1 MINLNNIQRIYFL
14 GIGGIG
20 MSALARYF
28 NLHGK
33 IVSGYDKTQT
43 TLTDELEKEGIQITF
58 EDSLETLDIEAELI
72 IFTPAIPKDHLQ
84 YNWYLQ
90 NNYTVLKR
98 AQILGLA
105 ANSMF
110 NISIAGS
117 HGKTSTSSIVAHILH
132 SSNKS
137 VAAFLGGICIN
148 FNSNFIDGNEY
159 AVAEADEFDRSFLN
173 LEPNIALVT
182 SVDTDHLDIYG
193 NLEAI
198 ENSFHQFCNK
208 VRENGILIT
217 NSSVVEK
224 ILNKNVTNYRYS
236 LSDSSA
242 DYYTKNLQ
250 INNGEYTFD
259 VVHPNGMLQNVKSY
273 YGGKHNIENAVGAI
287 AIALN
292 IDVSEED
299 IKKAVA
305 SFKGVRRR
313 FETHVRNDKFV
324 YIDDY
329 AHHPRELDATI
340 AAAKELYPNKKLTVV
355 FQPHLFSRTKDL
367 CDEFAVSLSKADE
380 LLLLDIYPAREKPIE
395 GVTSNIILDKVT
407 IAEKRII
414 DKNDLVEILKNKN
427 DLEVLLT
434 VGAGDIDTKVNE
446 IKNLLNSKSI
456 NL

>member
-1 MINLNNIQRIYFL
+1 MTNLNNIQRIYFL

-20 MSALARYF
+20 MSALARFF

-33 IVSGYDKTQT
+33 VVTGYDKTRT
-43 TLTDELEKEGIQITF
+43 ALTDELEIEGIKITF
-58 EDSLETLDIEAELI
+58 EDSLETLDKNADLV
-72 IFTPAIPKDHLQ
+72 IFTPAIPKDHAQ

-117 HGKTSTSSIVAHILH
+117 HGKTSTSSITAHVLKE
-132 SSNKS
+132 SNKS

-159 AVAEADEFDRSFLN
+159 AIAEADEFDRSFLQ
-173 LEPNIALVT
+173 LEPNIALIT

-198 ENSFHQFCNK
+198 EDSFHAFCNK
-208 VRENGILIT
+208 VRNNGILIT
-217 NSSVVEK
+217 HISVKEK
-224 ILNKNVTNYRYS
+224 ILNKNVKNLRYS
-236 LSDSSA
+236 LSDSTA
-242 DYYTKNLQ
+242 DFYTKNLI
-250 INNGEYTFD
+250 INKGEYTFD
-259 VVHPNGMLQNVKSY
+259 VVHPNGIIENVKSY

-292 IDVSEED
+292 IGVSADD
-299 IKKAVA
+299 IKNGIAT
-305 SFKGVRRR
+305 FKGVKRR
-313 FETHVRNDKFV
+313 FETHVRNAQFV

-340 AAAKELYPNKKLTVV
+340 SAAKELYPNKKLTVV

-367 CDEFAVSLSKADE
+367 CDEFAASLSKADD
-380 LLLLDIYPAREKPIE
+380 LILLDIYPAREKPIE
-395 GVTSNIILDKVT
+395 GVTSQIILDKVT
-407 IAEKRII
+407 IANKQIASKDELLEII
-414 DKNDLVEILKNKN
+414 KNKTN
-427 DLEVLLT
+427 LEVLIT
-434 VGAGDIDTKVNE
+434 VGAGDIDTKINE
-446 IKNLLNSKSI
+446 IKNLLNSKSV
-456 NL
+456 

>member
-1 MINLNNIQRIYFL
+1 MINLNNIHRIYFL

-33 IVSGYDKTQT
+33 MVSGYDKTRT
-43 TLTDELEKEGIQITF
+43 ALTDELEKEGIIITF
-58 EDSLETLDIEAELI
+58 EDSIETLDKAAELI
-72 IFTPAIPKDHLQ
+72 IYTPAIPKDHLQ
-84 YNWYLQ
+84 YNWYMD
-90 NNYTVLKR
+90 NNYTLLKR

-110 NISIAGS
+110 NISVAGS
-117 HGKTSTSSIVAHILH
+117 HGKTSTSSIVAHILKTA
-132 SSNKS
+132 NKS

-148 FNSNFIDGNEY
+148 FNSNFIDGSEY

-173 LEPNIALVT
+173 LEPNIALIT

-208 VRENGILIT
+208 VRSNGVLIT
-217 NSSVVEK
+217 NTSVPEK
-224 ILNKNVTNYRYS
+224 ILNKQVTNYRYS
-236 LSDSSA
+236 LSEASS
-242 DYYTKNLQ
+242 DYYTQNLK

-259 VVHPNGMLQNVKSY
+259 VVHPGGVIHEVKSY

-292 IDVSEED
+292 IGVSEED
-299 IKKAVA
+299 IKKAVV
-305 SFKGVRRR
+305 SFKGVKRR
-313 FETHVRNDKFV
+313 FETHVRNEKFV

-340 AAAKELYPNKKLTVV
+340 SAAKELYPNKKLTVI

-380 LLLLDIYPAREKPIE
+380 LLLLDIYPAREKPME

-407 IAEKRII
+407 IPEKRII
-414 DKNDLVEILKNKN
+414 SKDELIGFLNAKNDIQ
-427 DLEVLLT
+427 VLLT
-434 VGAGDIDTKVNE
+434 VGAGDIDTKVND
-446 IKNLLNSKSI
+446 IKNLLNTKS
-456 NL
+456 

>member
-1 MINLNNIQRIYFL
+1 MTNLNNIQRIYFL

-20 MSALARYF
+20 MSALARFF

-33 IVSGYDKTQT
+33 VVTGYDKTRT
-43 TLTDELEKEGIQITF
+43 ALTDELEIEGIKITF
-58 EDSLETLDIEAELI
+58 EDSLETLDKNADLV
-72 IFTPAIPKDHLQ
+72 IFTPAIPNDHAQ

-117 HGKTSTSSIVAHILH
+117 HGKTSTSSITAHVLKE
-132 SSNKS
+132 SNKS

-159 AVAEADEFDRSFLN
+159 AIAEADEFDRSFLQ
-173 LEPNIALVT
+173 LEPNIALIT

-193 NLEAI
+193 NLEDI
-198 ENSFHQFCNK
+198 EDSFHAFCNK
-208 VRENGILIT
+208 VRNNGILIT
-217 NSSVVEK
+217 HLSVKEK
-224 ILNKNVTNYRYS
+224 ILNKNVKNLRYS
-236 LSDSSA
+236 LSDSTA
-242 DYYTKNLQ
+242 DFYTKNLI
-250 INNGEYTFD
+250 INKGEYTFD
-259 VVHPNGMLQNVKSY
+259 VVHPNGIIENVKSY

-292 IDVSEED
+292 IGVSADD
-299 IKKAVA
+299 IKNGIAT
-305 SFKGVRRR
+305 FKGVKRR
-313 FETHVRNDKFV
+313 FETHVRNAQFV

-340 AAAKELYPNKKLTVV
+340 SAAKELYPNKKLTVV

-367 CDEFAVSLSKADE
+367 CDEFAASLSKADD
-380 LLLLDIYPAREKPIE
+380 LILLDIYPAREKPIE
-395 GVTSNIILDKVT
+395 GVTSQIILDKVT
-407 IAEKRII
+407 IANKQIASKDELLEII
-414 DKNDLVEILKNKN
+414 KNKTN
-427 DLEVLLT
+427 LEVLIT
-434 VGAGDIDTKVNE
+434 VGAGDIDTKINE
-446 IKNLLNSKSI
+446 IKNLLNSKSV
-456 NL
+456 

>member
-33 IVSGYDKTQT
+33 VVSGYDKTRT
-43 TLTDELEKEGIQITF
+43 SLTDDLQKEGIEITF
-58 EDSLETLDIEAELI
+58 EDRLETLDKEAELI

-84 YNWYLQ
+84 YNWYLE
-90 NNYTVLKR
+90 NNYTLLKR

-117 HGKTSTSSIVAHILH
+117 HGKTSTSSIAAHILH
-132 SSNKS
+132 ASGKS
-137 VAAFLGGICIN
+137 VAAFLGGICTN

-173 LEPNIALVT
+173 LEPNIALIT

-217 NSSVVEK
+217 HSSVPEK
-224 ILNKNVTNYRYS
+224 VLNKNVTNYRYS
-236 LSDSSA
+236 LSDNLA
-242 DYYTKNLQ
+242 DYYTNNLQ

-259 VVHPNGMLQNVKSY
+259 VVHPNGTLKDVKSY
-273 YGGKHNIENAVGAI
+273 YGGRHNIENAIGAI

-292 IDVSEED
+292 IGVSED
-299 IKKAVA
+299 NIKKAIA
-305 SFKGVRRR
+305 SFKGVKRR
-313 FETHVRNDKFV
+313 FETHVRNNKFV

-340 AAAKELYPNKKLTVV
+340 SAAKELYPDKKLTVV

-367 CDEFAVSLSKADE
+367 CDEFAASLSKADE
-380 LLLLDIYPAREKPIE
+380 LLLLDIYPAREKPME
-395 GVTSNIILDKVT
+395 GVTSKIILDKVT
-407 IAEKRII
+407 IANKLIVSKDE
-414 DKNDLVEILKNKN
+414 LVETLKNKN
-427 DLEVLLT
+427 DIEVLLT

-446 IKNLLNSKSI
+446 IKMILNSKF
-456 NL
+456 

>member
-1 MINLNNIQRIYFL
+1 MVNLSNIQRIYFL

-33 IVSGYDKTQT
+33 IVSGYDKTRT

-58 EDSLETLDIEAELI
+58 EDTLETLDKEAELI

-90 NNYTVLKR
+90 NNCTVLKR

-132 SSNKS
+132 SAKKS

-217 NSSVVEK
+217 NSSVAEK
-224 ILNKNVTNYRYS
+224 IVNKNVANYRYS
-236 LSDSSA
+236 LSDTSA
-242 DYYTKNLQ
+242 DYYTKDLQ

-259 VVHPNGMLQNVKSY
+259 VVHPNGVIQNVKSY

-292 IDVSEED
+292 IDISEED
-299 IKKAVA
+299 IKNAVA

-313 FETHVRNDKFV
+313 FETHVRNGKFV

-340 AAAKELYPNKKLTVV
+340 SAAKELYPNKKLTVV

-380 LLLLDIYPAREKPIE
+380 LLLLDIYPAREKPME

-414 DKNDLVEILKNKN
+414 NKNALIEFLTNKN
-427 DLEVLLT
+427 DLEILLT
-434 VGAGDIDTKVNE
+434 AGAGDIDTKVNE
-446 IKNLLNSKSI
+446 IKNLLNSKSQKS
-456 NL
+456 

>member
-33 IVSGYDKTQT
+33 TVSGYDKTPT
-43 TLTDELEKEGIQITF
+43 SLTSELQKEGINITF
-58 EDSLETLDIEAELI
+58 EDSLQTLDTNAELV

-84 YNWYLQ
+84 YNWYLK

-110 NISIAGS
+110 NISVAGS
-117 HGKTSTSSIVAHILH
+117 HGKTSTSSIVAHILKTA
-132 SSNKS
+132 NKS

-148 FNSNFIDGNEY
+148 FNSNFLDGNEY

-173 LEPNIALVT
+173 LEPNIALIT

-198 ENSFHQFCNK
+198 EESFRQFCNK
-208 VRENGILIT
+208 VRTNGILIT
-217 NSSVVEK
+217 NKNVTEK

-236 LSDSSA
+236 LTDTTA
-242 DYYTKNLQ
+242 DYYTQNLQ
-250 INNGEYTFD
+250 ITEGAYSFD
-259 VVHPNGMLQNVKSY
+259 IMHPNGIIQNVKSY
-273 YGGKHNIENAVGAI
+273 YGGKHNIENAIGATAI
-287 AIALN
+287 AINVGVQPADIVKAL
-292 IDVSEED
+292 
-299 IKKAVA
+299 AT
-305 SFKGVRRR
+305 FKGVKRR
-313 FETHVRNDKFV
+313 FETHIRTNNMV

-340 AAAKELYPNKKLTVV
+340 AATRELYPNKKLTVI

-367 CDEFAVSLSKADE
+367 CDEFATSLSKADE
-380 LLLLDIYPAREKPIE
+380 LILLDIYPAREKPME
-395 GVTSNIILDKVT
+395 GITSKIILDKVT
-407 IAEKRII
+407 IQHKSIVKKEELINVLTHN
-414 DKNDLVEILKNKN
+414 NDLQ
-427 DLEVLLT
+427 VLLT
-434 VGAGDIDTKVNE
+434 VGAGDIDTKVEE
-446 IKNLLNSKSI
+446 ITNLLTNK
-456 NL
+456 

>member
-1 MINLNNIQRIYFL
+1 MTNLNNIQRIYFL

-33 IVSGYDKTQT
+33 IVSGYDKTRT
-43 TLTDELEKEGIQITF
+43 ALTDKLEKEGIKITF
-58 EDSLETLDIEAELI
+58 EDSLETLDKNADLI

-90 NNYTVLKR
+90 NNYKVMKR
-98 AQILGLA
+98 AQILGLV
-105 ANSMF
+105 ANSKF
-110 NISIAGS
+110 NISVAGS
-117 HGKTSTSSIVAHILH
+117 HGKTSTSSIIAHILH
-132 SSNKS
+132 ESNKS

-173 LEPNIALVT
+173 LEPNIALIT

-208 VRENGILIT
+208 VRENGILIS
-217 NSSVVEK
+217 NAAVAEK

-236 LSDSSA
+236 LSDTSA
-242 DYYTKNLQ
+242 DYHTKNLQ

-259 VVHPNGMLQNVKSY
+259 IVHPHGIIENVKSY
-273 YGGKHNIENAVGAI
+273 YGGKHNIENAVGAV

-292 IDVSEED
+292 IDVSEEN
-299 IKKAVA
+299 IKNAVA
-305 SFKGVRRR
+305 SFKGVKRR
-313 FETHVRNDKFV
+313 FETHVRNENFV

-340 AAAKELYPNKKLTVV
+340 SAAKELYPNKKLTVI

-367 CDEFAVSLSKADE
+367 CDEFAASLSKSDE
-380 LLLLDIYPAREKPIE
+380 LVLLDIYPAREKPIE
-395 GVTSNIILDKVT
+395 GITSKIILDKVT
-407 IAEKRII
+407 I
-414 DKNDLVEILKNKN
+414 KNKEITSKENLLEVLKNKT
-427 DLEVLLT
+427 LEIVIT
-434 VGAGDIDTKVNE
+434 VGAGDIDTKVE
-446 IKNLLNSKSI
+446 AIKNMLLQKI
-456 NL
+456 

>member
-33 IVSGYDKTQT
+33 TVSGYDKTPT
-43 TLTDELEKEGIQITF
+43 SLTHELQKEGINITF
-58 EDSLETLDIEAELI
+58 EDSLQTLDSNAELV

-84 YNWYLQ
+84 YNWYLK

-110 NISIAGS
+110 NISVAGS
-117 HGKTSTSSIVAHILH
+117 HGKTSTSSIVAHILKTA
-132 SSNKS
+132 NKS

-148 FNSNFIDGNEY
+148 FNSNFLDGNEY

-173 LEPNIALVT
+173 LEPNIALIT

-198 ENSFHQFCNK
+198 EESFRQFCNK
-208 VRENGILIT
+208 VRTNGILIT
-217 NSSVVEK
+217 NKNVTEK

-236 LSDSSA
+236 LTDTTA
-242 DYYTKNLQ
+242 DYYTQNLQ
-250 INNGEYTFD
+250 ITEGAYSFD
-259 VVHPNGMLQNVKSY
+259 IMHPNGIIQNVKSY
-273 YGGKHNIENAVGAI
+273 YGGKHNIENAIGATAI
-287 AIALN
+287 AINVGVQPADIVKAL
-292 IDVSEED
+292 
-299 IKKAVA
+299 AT
-305 SFKGVRRR
+305 FKGVKRR
-313 FETHVRNDKFV
+313 FETHIRTNNMV

-340 AAAKELYPNKKLTVV
+340 AATRELYPNKKLTVI

-367 CDEFAVSLSKADE
+367 CDEFATSLSKADE
-380 LLLLDIYPAREKPIE
+380 LILLDIYPAREKPME
-395 GVTSNIILDKVT
+395 GITSKIILDKVT
-407 IAEKRII
+407 LQHKSIVKKEELINVLTHN
-414 DKNDLVEILKNKN
+414 NDLQ
-427 DLEVLLT
+427 VLLT
-434 VGAGDIDTKVNE
+434 VGAGDIDTKVEE
-446 IKNLLNSKSI
+446 ITNLLTNK
-456 NL
+456 

>member
-1 MINLNNIQRIYFL
+1 MTNLSTIQRIYFL

-28 NLHGK
+28 KLHGK
-33 IVSGYDKTQT
+33 VVSGYDKTRT
-43 TLTDELEKEGIQITF
+43 ALTDELEKEGINITF
-58 EDSLETLDIEAELI
+58 DDNIETLDKEAELI
-72 IFTPAIPKDHLQ
+72 IFTPAIPKDHQQ
-84 YNWYLQ
+84 YNWYLK
-90 NNYTVLKR
+90 NEYTLLKR

-110 NISIAGS
+110 NISVAGS
-117 HGKTSTSSIVAHILH
+117 HGKTSTSSIVAHLLH
-132 SSNKS
+132 SAKKS

-173 LEPNIALVT
+173 LEPNIALIT

-208 VRENGILIT
+208 VRPNGILIS
-217 NSSVVEK
+217 NSAVAER
-224 ILNKNVTNYRYS
+224 ILNKDVKNYRYS
-236 LSDSSA
+236 LIDTTA
-242 DYYTKNLQ
+242 DYYTKNLK
-250 INNGEYTFD
+250 INNGAYTFD
-259 VVHPNGMLQNVKSY
+259 VVHPNGIIQDIISY

-292 IDVSEED
+292 IGVSEGD
-299 IKKAVA
+299 IRNAIA
-305 SFKGVRRR
+305 TFKGVRRR
-313 FETHVRNDKFV
+313 FETHVRTDKFV

-340 AAAKELYPNKKLTVV
+340 SAAKELYPDRKLTVV

-380 LLLLDIYPAREKPIE
+380 LFLLDIYPAREKPME
-395 GVTSNIILDKVT
+395 GVTSQIILDKVT
-407 IAEKRII
+407 IANKSIVAKEELI
-414 DKNDLVEILKNKN
+414 DVLKADNS
-427 DLEVLLT
+427 LQVVLT
-434 VGAGDIDTKVNE
+434 VGAGDIDTKVSA
-446 IKNLLNSKSI
+446 IKNLLLLRNEE
-456 NL
+456 

>member
-33 IVSGYDKTQT
+33 MVSGYDKTRT
-43 TLTDELEKEGIQITF
+43 ALTDELEKEGIKITF
-58 EDSLETLDIEAELI
+58 EDSLETLDKAAELI
-72 IFTPAIPKDHLQ
+72 IYTPAIPKDHLQ
-84 YNWYLQ
+84 YNWYLE
-90 NNYTVLKR
+90 NNYTLLKR

-110 NISIAGS
+110 NISVAGS
-117 HGKTSTSSIVAHILH
+117 HGKTSTSSIVAHILKTA
-132 SSNKS
+132 NKS

-148 FNSNFIDGNEY
+148 FNSNFIDGSEY

-173 LEPNIALVT
+173 LEPNIALIT

-208 VRENGILIT
+208 VRVNGVLIT
-217 NSSVVEK
+217 NTSVPEK
-224 ILNKNVTNYRYS
+224 ILNKHVTNYRYS
-236 LSDSSA
+236 LSEASS
-242 DYYTKNLQ
+242 DYYTQNLK

-259 VVHPNGMLQNVKSY
+259 VVHPGGVIREVKSY

-292 IDVSEED
+292 IGVSEED
-299 IKKAVA
+299 IKKAVV
-305 SFKGVRRR
+305 SFKGVKRR
-313 FETHVRNDKFV
+313 FETHVRNEKFV

-340 AAAKELYPNKKLTVV
+340 SAAKELYPNKKLTVI

-380 LLLLDIYPAREKPIE
+380 LLLLDIYPAREKPME

-407 IAEKRII
+407 IPEKRII
-414 DKNDLVEILKNKN
+414 NKNDLVDFLNTKDDIQ
-427 DLEVLLT
+427 VLLT
-434 VGAGDIDTKVNE
+434 VGAGDIDTKVND
-446 IKNLLNSKSI
+446 IKNLLNTKS
-456 NL
+456 

>member
-1 MINLNNIQRIYFL
+1 MTNLNNIQRIYFL

-20 MSALARYF
+20 MSALARFF

-33 IVSGYDKTQT
+33 VVTGYDKTRT
-43 TLTDELEKEGIQITF
+43 ALTDELEAEGIKITF
-58 EDSLETLDIEAELI
+58 EDSLETLDKNADLV
-72 IFTPAIPKDHLQ
+72 IFTPAIPKDHAQ

-90 NNYTVLKR
+90 HNFTVLKR

-117 HGKTSTSSIVAHILH
+117 HGKTSTSSITAHVLKE
-132 SSNKS
+132 SNKS

-159 AVAEADEFDRSFLN
+159 AIAEADEFDRSFLQ
-173 LEPNIALVT
+173 LEPNIALIT

-193 NLEAI
+193 NLDAI
-198 ENSFHQFCNK
+198 EDSFHAFCNK
-208 VRENGILIT
+208 VRNNGILIT
-217 NSSVVEK
+217 HLSVKEK
-224 ILNKNVTNYRYS
+224 ILNKNVKNLRYS
-236 LSDSSA
+236 LSDSNA
-242 DYYTKNLQ
+242 DFYTKNLI

-259 VVHPNGMLQNVKSY
+259 LVHPNGIIENVKSY
-273 YGGKHNIENAVGAI
+273 YGGKHNVENAVGAI

-292 IDVSEED
+292 IGISAGD
-299 IKKAVA
+299 IKNGVA
-305 SFKGVRRR
+305 TFKGVKRR

-340 AAAKELYPNKKLTVV
+340 SAAKELYPNKKLTVV

-367 CDEFAVSLSKADE
+367 CDEFAASLSKADD
-380 LLLLDIYPAREKPIE
+380 LILLDIYPAREKPIE
-395 GVTSNIILDKVT
+395 GVTSQIILDKVT
-407 IAEKRII
+407 IANKQIASKGE
-414 DKNDLVEILKNKN
+414 LLEILKNKN
-427 DLEVLLT
+427 NLEVLIT
-434 VGAGDIDTKVNE
+434 VGAGDIDTKINE
-446 IKNLLNSKSI
+446 IKNLLYSKSV
-456 NL
+456 

>member
-1 MINLNNIQRIYFL
+1 MTNLNNIQRIYFL

-20 MSALARYF
+20 MSALARFF

-33 IVSGYDKTQT
+33 VVAGYDKTRT
-43 TLTDELEKEGIQITF
+43 ALTDELEIEGIKITF
-58 EDSLETLDIEAELI
+58 EDSLETLDKNADLV
-72 IFTPAIPKDHLQ
+72 IFTPAIPKDHAQ

-117 HGKTSTSSIVAHILH
+117 HGKTSTSSITAHVLKE
-132 SSNKS
+132 SNKS

-159 AVAEADEFDRSFLN
+159 AIAEADEFDRSFLQ
-173 LEPNIALVT
+173 LEPNIALIT

-198 ENSFHQFCNK
+198 EDSFHAFCNK
-208 VRENGILIT
+208 VRNNGILIT
-217 NSSVVEK
+217 HLSVKEK
-224 ILNKNVTNYRYS
+224 ILNKNVKYLRYS
-236 LSDSSA
+236 LSDSNA
-242 DYYTKNLQ
+242 DFYTKNLV

-259 VVHPNGMLQNVKSY
+259 VVHPNGIIENVKSY

-292 IDVSEED
+292 IGVSADD
-299 IKKAVA
+299 IKNGIAT
-305 SFKGVRRR
+305 FKGVKRR
-313 FETHVRNDKFV
+313 FETHVRNAQFV

-340 AAAKELYPNKKLTVV
+340 SAAKELYPNKKLTVV

-367 CDEFAVSLSKADE
+367 CDEFAASLSKADD
-380 LLLLDIYPAREKPIE
+380 LILLDIYPAREKPIE
-395 GVTSNIILDKVT
+395 GVTSQIILDKVT
-407 IAEKRII
+407 IANKQIASKDELLEII
-414 DKNDLVEILKNKN
+414 KNKN
-427 DLEVLLT
+427 NLEVLIT
-434 VGAGDIDTKVNE
+434 VGAGDIDTKINDL
-446 IKNLLNSKSI
+446 KNLLITKSA
-456 NL
+456 

>member
-1 MINLNNIQRIYFL
+1 MNLNNIQRIYFL

-33 IVSGYDKTQT
+33 MVSGYDKTRT
-43 TLTDELEKEGIQITF
+43 ALTDELEKEGIIITF
-58 EDSLETLDIEAELI
+58 EDSIETLDKAAELI
-72 IFTPAIPKDHLQ
+72 IYTPAIPKDHLQ
-84 YNWYLQ
+84 YNWYTD
-90 NNYTVLKR
+90 NNYTLLKR

-110 NISIAGS
+110 NISVAGS
-117 HGKTSTSSIVAHILH
+117 HGKTSTSSIVAHILKTAD
-132 SSNKS
+132 KS

-148 FNSNFIDGNEY
+148 FNSNFIDGSEY

-173 LEPNIALVT
+173 LEPNIALIT

-208 VRENGILIT
+208 VRVNGVLIT
-217 NSSVVEK
+217 NTSVPEK
-224 ILNKNVTNYRYS
+224 ILNKQVTNYRYS
-236 LSDSSA
+236 LSEASS
-242 DYYTKNLQ
+242 DYYTKNLE

-259 VVHPNGMLQNVKSY
+259 VVHPNGVIQEVKSY

-292 IDVSEED
+292 IGVSEED
-299 IKKAVA
+299 IKKAVV
-305 SFKGVRRR
+305 SFKGVKRR
-313 FETHVRNDKFV
+313 FETHVRNEKFV

-340 AAAKELYPNKKLTVV
+340 AAAKELYPNKKLTVI

-380 LLLLDIYPAREKPIE
+380 LLLLEIYPAREKPME

-407 IAEKRII
+407 IPEKRII
-414 DKNDLVEILKNKN
+414 NKNDLVDFLNTKDDIQ
-427 DLEVLLT
+427 VLIT
-434 VGAGDIDTKVNE
+434 VGAGDIDTKVND
-446 IKNLLNSKSI
+446 IKNLLNTKS
-456 NL
+456 

>member
-1 MINLNNIQRIYFL
+1 MTNLNNIQRIYFL

-20 MSALARYF
+20 MSALARFF

-33 IVSGYDKTQT
+33 VVTGYDKTRT
-43 TLTDELEKEGIQITF
+43 ALTDELEIEGIKITF
-58 EDSLETLDIEAELI
+58 EDSLETLDKNADLV
-72 IFTPAIPKDHLQ
+72 IFTPAIPKDHAQ

-117 HGKTSTSSIVAHILH
+117 HGKTSTSSITAHVLKE
-132 SSNKS
+132 SNKS

-159 AVAEADEFDRSFLN
+159 AIAEADEFDRSFLQ
-173 LEPNIALVT
+173 LEPNIALIT

-198 ENSFHQFCNK
+198 EDSFHAFCNK
-208 VRENGILIT
+208 VRNNGILIT
-217 NSSVVEK
+217 HISVKEK
-224 ILNKNVTNYRYS
+224 ILNKNVKNLRYS
-236 LSDSSA
+236 LSDSTA
-242 DYYTKNLQ
+242 DFYTKNLI

-259 VVHPNGMLQNVKSY
+259 VVHPNGIIENVKSY

-292 IDVSEED
+292 IGVSAED
-299 IKKAVA
+299 IKNGIAT
-305 SFKGVRRR
+305 FKGVKRR
-313 FETHVRNDKFV
+313 FETHVRNAQFV

-340 AAAKELYPNKKLTVV
+340 SAAKELYPNKKLTVV

-367 CDEFAVSLSKADE
+367 CDEFAASLSKADD
-380 LLLLDIYPAREKPIE
+380 LILLDIYPAREKPIE
-395 GVTSNIILDKVT
+395 GVTSQIILDKVT
-407 IAEKRII
+407 IANKQIASKDELLEII
-414 DKNDLVEILKNKN
+414 KNKN
-427 DLEVLLT
+427 NLEVLIT
-434 VGAGDIDTKVNE
+434 VGAGDIDTKINE
-446 IKNLLNSKSI
+446 IKNLLNSKSV
-456 NL
+456 

>member
-1 MINLNNIQRIYFL
+1 MTNLNNIQRIYFL

-20 MSALARYF
+20 MSALARFF

-33 IVSGYDKTQT
+33 VVTGYDKTRT
-43 TLTDELEKEGIQITF
+43 ALTDELENEGIKITF
-58 EDSLETLDIEAELI
+58 EDSLETLDKNADLI
-72 IFTPAIPKDHLQ
+72 IFTPAIPKDHAQ

-117 HGKTSTSSIVAHILH
+117 HGKTSTSSITAHVLR
-132 SSNKS
+132 SANKS

-159 AVAEADEFDRSFLN
+159 AIAEADEFDRSFLQ
-173 LEPNIALVT
+173 LEPNIALIT

-198 ENSFHQFCNK
+198 EDSFHAFCNK
-208 VRENGILIT
+208 VRNNGILIT
-217 NSSVVEK
+217 HLSVKEK
-224 ILNKNVTNYRYS
+224 ILNKNVKNLRYS
-236 LSDSSA
+236 LSDSTA
-242 DYYTKNLQ
+242 DFYTKNLV

-259 VVHPNGMLQNVKSY
+259 VVHPNGIIENVKSY

-292 IDVSEED
+292 IGVSADD
-299 IKKAVA
+299 IKNGIAT
-305 SFKGVRRR
+305 FKGVKRR
-313 FETHVRNDKFV
+313 FETHVRNAQFV

-340 AAAKELYPNKKLTVV
+340 SAAKELYPNKKLTVV

-367 CDEFAVSLSKADE
+367 CDEFAASLSKADD
-380 LLLLDIYPAREKPIE
+380 LILLDIYPAREKPIE
-395 GVTSNIILDKVT
+395 GVTSQIILDKVT
-407 IAEKRII
+407 IANKQIASKDE
-414 DKNDLVEILKNKN
+414 LLEILKNKN
-427 DLEVLLT
+427 NLEVLIT
-434 VGAGDIDTKVNE
+434 VGAGDIDTKINE
-446 IKNLLNSKSI
+446 IKNLLNSKSV
-456 NL
+456 

>member
-33 IVSGYDKTQT
+33 MVSGYDKTRT
-43 TLTDELEKEGIQITF
+43 ALTDELEKEGIIITF
-58 EDSLETLDIEAELI
+58 EDSIETLDKAAELI
-72 IFTPAIPKDHLQ
+72 IYTPAIPKDHLQ
-84 YNWYLQ
+84 YNWYLE
-90 NNYTVLKR
+90 NNYTLLKR

-110 NISIAGS
+110 NISVAGS
-117 HGKTSTSSIVAHILH
+117 HGKTSTSSIVAHILKTA
-132 SSNKS
+132 NKS

-148 FNSNFIDGNEY
+148 FNSNFIDGSEY

-173 LEPNIALVT
+173 LEPNIALIT

-208 VRENGILIT
+208 VRSNGILIT
-217 NSSVVEK
+217 NTSVPEK
-224 ILNKNVTNYRYS
+224 ILNKHVTNYRYS
-236 LSDSSA
+236 LSDASS
-242 DYYTKNLQ
+242 DYYTKNLK
-250 INNGEYTFD
+250 INDGEYTFD
-259 VVHPNGMLQNVKSY
+259 VVHPDGVILDVKSY

-292 IDVSEED
+292 IGVSEEHV
-299 IKKAVA
+299 KKAVA
-305 SFKGVRRR
+305 SFEGVKRR
-313 FETHVRNDKFV
+313 FETHVRNEKFV

-340 AAAKELYPNKKLTVV
+340 SAAKELYPNKKLTVI

-380 LLLLDIYPAREKPIE
+380 LLLLDIYPAREKPME
-395 GVTSNIILDKVT
+395 GVTSKIILDKVT
-407 IAEKRII
+407 IPEKRII
-414 DKNDLVEILKNKN
+414 NKNDLVDFLNTKDDIQ
-427 DLEVLLT
+427 VLLT
-434 VGAGDIDTKVNE
+434 VGAGDIDTKVRDIE
-446 IKNLLNSKSI
+446 ILLKEKSKNP
-456 NL
+456 

>member
-33 IVSGYDKTQT
+33 TVSGYDKTPT
-43 TLTDELEKEGIQITF
+43 SLTSELQKEGINITF
-58 EDSLETLDIEAELI
+58 EDSLQTLDTNAELV

-84 YNWYLQ
+84 YNWYLK

-110 NISIAGS
+110 NISVAGS
-117 HGKTSTSSIVAHILH
+117 HGKTSTSSIVAHILKTA
-132 SSNKS
+132 NKS

-148 FNSNFIDGNEY
+148 FNSNFLDGNEY

-173 LEPNIALVT
+173 LEPNIALIT

-198 ENSFHQFCNK
+198 EESFRQFCNK
-208 VRENGILIT
+208 VRTNGVLIT
-217 NSSVVEK
+217 NKNVTEK

-236 LSDSSA
+236 LTDTTA
-242 DYYTKNLQ
+242 DYYTQNLQ
-250 INNGEYTFD
+250 ITEGAYSFD
-259 VVHPNGMLQNVKSY
+259 IMHPNGIIQNVKSY
-273 YGGKHNIENAVGAI
+273 YGGKHNIENAIGATAI
-287 AIALN
+287 AINVGVQPADIVKAL
-292 IDVSEED
+292 
-299 IKKAVA
+299 AT
-305 SFKGVRRR
+305 FKGVKRR
-313 FETHVRNDKFV
+313 FETHIRTNNMV

-340 AAAKELYPNKKLTVV
+340 AATRELYPNKKLTVI

-367 CDEFAVSLSKADE
+367 CDEFATSLSKADE
-380 LLLLDIYPAREKPIE
+380 LILLDIYPAREKPME
-395 GVTSNIILDKVT
+395 GITSKIILDKVT
-407 IAEKRII
+407 IQHKSIVKKEELINVLTHN
-414 DKNDLVEILKNKN
+414 NDLQ
-427 DLEVLLT
+427 VLLT
-434 VGAGDIDTKVNE
+434 VGAGDIDTKVEE
-446 IKNLLNSKSI
+446 ITNLLTNK
-456 NL
+456 